1 MHLAEV
7 LLSWLSADAAEE
19 SLLYAGAWPS
29 RQDLLESAPAPNS
42 RWREMAWQPLRQ
54 ETSYRRMAPEPIDNS
69 LEALTNL
76 LYLIRRTLND
86 PARAEA
92 YLDVV
97 DKVLAD
103 IAGARAHCPVQAPR
117 D

>member
-1 MHLAEV
+1 MV
-7 LLSWLSADAAEE
+7 S
-19 SLLYAGAWPS
+19 
-29 RQDLLESAPAPNS
+29 
-42 RWREMAWQPLRQ
+42 
-54 ETSYRRMAPEPIDNS
+54 EPIDNS

-76 LYLIRRTLND
+76 LHLIRRTLND

-92 YLDVV
+92 YLDVI

-103 IAGARAHCPVQAPR
+103 IAANRRIAPQTGGV